1 MKKFNKAQAELVDLC
16 DKMENTLKLIR
27 QRAEHYTSINSDPD
41 LFVQSVTRI
50 TDNMLAECKAT
61 KILSAFTAQPDYKE
75 LGEYINK
82 ENERLMNLAVRR
94 NGELAKA
101 LELCKED
108 LRAEYEARYPLKLR
122 EQYPS
127 VQKGY
132 DRDMSTVYNAEKAL
146 AEYTALVASGGG
158 E

>member
-1 MKKFNKAQAELVDLC
+1 MKKLNTAQAELVTLC

-61 KILSAFTAQPDYKE
+61 KILSALTTQPDMGIPTTEQNQEVKPNYKE
-75 LGEYINK
+75 IAGK
-82 ENERLMNLAVRR
+82 
-94 NGELAKA
+94 LAKSIDAYTNLLTRRILAKHPVHLLEVMEA
-101 LELCKED
+101 LQ
-108 LRAEYEARYPLKLR
+108 EY
-122 EQYPS
+122 
-127 VQKGY
+127 
-132 DRDMSTVYNAEKAL
+132 N
-146 AEYTALVASGGG
+146 ALVASGGG